1 MVDNIIVPELS
12 PEEKLE
18 LNRKAK
24 RGLLWFGIV
33 SIIMLFAGLTS
44 AYMVR
49 QGEGKWVQFA
59 LPNLF
64 IVSTVIIVL
73 SSISLQ
79 WGLNAI
85 KKNNLANLKIGVL
98 VTFILGIGFVVF
110 QYLAWTELVSQ
121 GIYFVGRV
129 KDITTDF
136 TYVPAG
142 NETVKEAAETGNV
155 AASFLYVITGLHV
168 VHLLGGILALAVV
181 LVKSFREKYSA
192 SDYNGVTVAAIYW
205 HFLDALWIYLFLFL
219 LYIR

>member
-1 MVDNIIVPELS
+1 MVNNIVIPELS

-18 LNRKAK
+18 LDRKAK

-59 LPNLF
+59 LPDLF
-64 IVSTVIIVL
+64 VISTIIIVL
-73 SSISLQ
+73 SSISMQ
-79 WGLNAI
+79 WALVSV
-85 KKNNLANLKIGVL
+85 KKNKLTNLKTGIL
-98 VTFILGIGFVVF
+98 ITFLLGIGFVVF
-110 QYLAWTELVSQ
+110 QYLAWSDLVSQ
-121 GIYFVGRV
+121 GIYFVG
-129 KDITTDF
+129 KIGDITSKY

-142 NETVKEAAETGNV
+142 NETVAEASQTGNV

-168 VHLLGGILALAVV
+168 VHLFGGILALAVV
-181 LVKSFREKYSA
+181 LVKSLRGKYSA
-192 SDYNGVTVAAIYW
+192 SNYNGVTVCSIYW